1 MNILARSMLKGLM
14 AVVSK
19 LLFAAGGLFFLFGGR
34 AIHELANIERVL
46 AEVEGLGLA
55 VLCIGLGVTVNVL
68 AGKLDSAVGI
78 DDSSSST
85 ESPE

>member
-1 MNILARSMLKGLM
+1 MNTLARSMLKGLM

-19 LLFAAGGLFFLFGGR
+19 LLFVAGGLLLLFGGR
-34 AIHELANIERVL
+34 AIHEFANIERVL
-46 AEVEGLGLA
+46 AEMEGLGLA
-55 VLCIGLGVTVNVL
+55 VLCIGLGITVNVL
-68 AGKLDSAVGI
+68 AGKLDSVVRI